1 MQSTKEK
8 AERFAQSAS
17 DMGGKGADQAKESAS
32 NMLGAVKDTVQNVT
46 SSAADMASKAA
57 GQVRDTAKEWVGN
70 AEDVAK
76 NAARNVREAAGFAA
90 DRVEDW
96 GGEFAG
102 LIRRNPIPAAFIA
115 MGIGYLAAMACR
127 RDSE

>member
-1 MQSTKEK
+1 MQGTKEK

-17 DMGGKGADQAKESAS
+17 DTASKVGDQAKESAS

-46 SSAADMASKAA
+46 SGAADMASKAA

-76 NAARNVREAAGFAA
+76 NAARNVRDAAGFAA
-90 DRVEDW
+90 DTVGDW

-102 LIRRNPIPAAFIA
+102 LIRRNPIPAALIA
-115 MGIGYLAAMACR
+115 VGIGYLAAMACR
-127 RDSE
+127 RDSA